1 MVEHAIENRSVGG
14 SIPPPATT
22 SLFFITLFFIKFSRF
37 LETSSEAVFLRSL
50 DPGFLSG
57 SQIGSQIFSIS
68 MGTPG
73 EELALGTPEPQNL
86 RE

>member
-22 SLFFITLFFIKFSRF
+22 SLFFIKFSQF
-37 LETSSEAVFLRSL
+37 LETSSEAVFLRFL
-50 DPGFLSG
+50 YPGFLSG